1 MRPQIRC
8 PAQRDYRKIRHS
20 LQKCVESSILKTE
33 FAV

>member
-1 MRPQIRC
+1 MHPQIRC
-8 PAQRDYRKIRHS
+8 PAQRYYYKIRHS